1 VPLTLILS
9 RMRREGKRD
18 KRENLFYIGRGGF
31 YRGVG
36 EDEECDRVIVSLGSW
51 KSDKRKIV
59 KKLREGL

>member
-9 RMRREGKRD
+9 RMRREDKRKKRD

-36 EDEECDRVIVSLGSW
+36 EDEECDRVIVSLGS
-51 KSDKRKIV
+51 
-59 KKLREGL
+59 